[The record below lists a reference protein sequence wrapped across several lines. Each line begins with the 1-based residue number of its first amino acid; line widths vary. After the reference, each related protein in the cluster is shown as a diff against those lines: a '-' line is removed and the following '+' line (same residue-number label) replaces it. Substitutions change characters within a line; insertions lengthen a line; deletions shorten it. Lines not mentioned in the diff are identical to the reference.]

1 MISRLHLALFS
12 FLLLFLITKSVLAS
26 AQSFSV
32 GDTVFVGIPST
43 NIRDDAFIIGQVTR
57 VTEKGDYQIKV
68 EDYVEGHDYGAFC
81 TPVAVSTSSEY
92 GDGWEVWKDTRSLRQ
107 QNLEYIVAA
116 KHVMPH
122 RSGQYQYIE
131 RNNTWVVYG
140 RWLSD
145 APILAPERIQRAIN
159 GLEPIGLS
167 GMKPSFELVIDHR
180 LAFYDQGWGRP
191 YWPYETVEP
200 INNLLDKV
208 LETLKNEPTLADLW
222 HAKQRDQAK
231 LLADERTFFLV
242 STLDKIVKDSYNQLY
257 ENLEKADEKQVA
269 ALTEKLK
276 TLGHEKRN

>member
-1 MISRLHLALFS
+1 MVLRLHLALFS
-12 FLLLFLITKSVLAS
+12 FLLLSLITKPVVAS
-26 AQSFSV
+26 SKSFSV

-57 VTEKGDYQIKV
+57 VTEEGDYQIKV

-107 QNLEYIVAA
+107 QNLEYIVSA
-116 KHVMPH
+116 KHVMAH
-122 RSGQYQYIE
+122 RSGQYYYIE

-167 GMKPSFELVIDHR
+167 GMKPSLELVIDHR
-180 LAFYDQGWGRP
+180 LAFYEQGWG
-191 YWPYETVEP
+191 VP
-200 INNLLDKV
+200 IGLM
-208 LETLKNEPTLADLW
+208 
-222 HAKQRDQAK
+222 K
-231 LLADERTFFLV
+231 LLSR
-242 STLDKIVKDSYNQLY
+242 
-257 ENLEKADEKQVA
+257 
-269 ALTEKLK
+269 
-276 TLGHEKRN
+276 